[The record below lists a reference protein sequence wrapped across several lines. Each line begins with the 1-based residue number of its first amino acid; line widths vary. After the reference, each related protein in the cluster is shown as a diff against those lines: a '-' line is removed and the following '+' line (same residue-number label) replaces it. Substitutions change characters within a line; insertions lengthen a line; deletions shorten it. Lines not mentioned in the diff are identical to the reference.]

1 MVHKVDYFILKMMSR
16 TINKSL
22 LEEISTKNYNL
33 NKMMMKTTNYIPF
46 ACLMMSLSDMASVQ
60 CADML

>member
-1 MVHKVDYFILKMMSR
+1 MMSR